1 MNKAILL
8 LGSNIEPESNI
19 KKALQMLRQKTKIIK
34 VSSIYHT
41 KAIGSDGPDFLN
53 QAVIIETDLDKDEIK
68 NELIRFIELN
78 LGRVRT
84 KDKYAPRTIDVDLIL
99 FNSDIH
105 DQNIWKFKFAALP
118 VSELNPNLTNPDDGR
133 KLSDIIDCLN

>member
-118 VSELNPNLTNPDDGR
+118 VSELNPNLTTPDDGR

>member
-19 KKALQMLRQKTKIIK
+19 MKALQILGQKTKIIK

-41 KAIGSDGPDFLN
+41 KAVGSDGPDFLN
-53 QAVIIETDLDKDEIK
+53 QAVSIETDLDKDDIK
-68 NELIRFIELN
+68 NKLILFIEIN

-84 KDKYAPRTIDVDLIL
+84 EDKYAPRTIDVDLIL
-99 FNSDIH
+99 YNSDIL
-105 DQNIWKFKFAALP
+105 DQNVWKYKFAALP
-118 VSELNPNLTNPDDGR
+118 VSELNPHLINPDDGR